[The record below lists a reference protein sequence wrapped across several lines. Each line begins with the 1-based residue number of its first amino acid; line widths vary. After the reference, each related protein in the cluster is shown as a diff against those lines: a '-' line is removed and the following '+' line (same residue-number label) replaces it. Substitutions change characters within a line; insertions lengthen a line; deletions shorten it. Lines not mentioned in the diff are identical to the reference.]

1 MTEVRNLVLYTGWI
15 SNSTTATDYFN
26 TTISNTV
33 GTITNNRYT
42 TTWNNVNLRQL
53 MGDTYYNSYS
63 KFAIKFMVGTNNVLN
78 TTVLANSYNK
88 NNSYFVD
95 YYLSGLPFD
104 PSQSQVVINSGV
116 QIGMPTTAGAAL
128 GFGIGSFF
136 TDVPQYT
143 FNKPSQDTVN
153 LTINILST
161 NTQQN
166 IVPATSAEI
175 IGHGIYVFEIK
186 GIL

>member
-63 KFAIKFMVGTNNVLN
+63 KFAIKFMVGTNNVLD

-88 NNSYFVD
+88 NNRYFVD
-95 YYLSGLPFD
+95 YYLSGLQFD

-116 QIGMPTTAGAAL
+116 QIATPTTAGATV
-128 GFGIGSFF
+128 GFGHAAFE
-136 TDVPQYT
+136 DAPQYT
-143 FNKPSQDTVN
+143 FIKPSQETVN

-175 IGHGIYVFEIK
+175 IGHGIYIFEIK